1 MVMGKR
7 KLSEIYN
14 TNGMHAFRLYLL
26 YAFANLSERS

>member
-1 MVMGKR
+1 MGKR